1 MSEEIAGSRK
11 ELRKAC
17 TRRKKKGGI
26 MVVGEMIYDTDVV
39 VIGGGPGGYTAAIAA
54 ADLGQEVVLVEADEK
69 LGGVCLTR
77 GCIPSK
83 TLIHVVNIADSVRQ
97 AGSMGIECE
106 KIGFDREILSAHIR
120 ATVDDLAGGVARL
133 VKNRDIERVQGHAR
147 FIQSNQVYVD
157 GANTIV
163 RFRCAVI
170 ATGSRITELPEELGL
185 DPDSGVWT
193 SDQALRVP
201 EIPDSLLVIGGGYIG
216 LEIGQAYAGLGTRV
230 TLVEFGPH
238 LLSGAD
244 PDLVQV
250 VVNQCRNQFETL
262 HLNSRVTEIL
272 KKDAGFFVRIA
283 TENGEITG
291 TFSRV
296 LAATGR
302 RPNTEDLGLSA
313 LGIDVDDKGLIPV
326 DEQCRTAQPHIFA
339 IGDITAGPA
348 LAHKAV
354 RQARVAAGVIAGRK
368 SAYDNVSVPAVLF
381 TRPEIAWT
389 GLTQTQA
396 RESNVPVAV
405 GKFPL
410 TALGRA
416 KSVGRTDGFVKI
428 LTDPETERILG
439 MGIAGEHASELIA
452 EGSLAIEMGA
462 CLEDLIVSIH
472 PHPTFSESIMEAAEA
487 ARNESVHLI
496 KQKK

>member
-1 MSEEIAGSRK
+1 
-11 ELRKAC
+11 
-17 TRRKKKGGI
+17 

-54 ADLGQEVVLVEADEK
+54 ADLGKEVVLVESAEQ

-97 AGSMGIECE
+97 AETMGIVCE
-106 KIGFDREILSAHIR
+106 KIGFDPGALAAHIR
-120 ATVDDLAGGVARL
+120 TTVDDLADGVSRL
-133 VKNRDIERVQGHAR
+133 VKNRDIEQVQGHAR
-147 FIQSNQVYVD
+147 FIESNQVYVD

-163 RFRCAVI
+163 RFKHAVI
-170 ATGSRITELPEELGL
+170 ATGSRINELPEDLDAGLGS
-185 DPDSGVWT
+185 DVWT
-193 SDQALRVP
+193 SDQALTVP
-201 EIPDSLLVIGGGYIG
+201 EIPSSLLVIGGGYIG

-230 TLVEFGPH
+230 TLVEFAPR

-244 PDLVQV
+244 KDLVQV
-250 VVNQCRNQFETL
+250 VVKQCEKQFAAV
-262 HLNSRVTEIL
+262 HVDSRVTKITR
-272 KKDAGFFVRIA
+272 KDDGFSVTIVIRD
-283 TENGEITG
+283 GEITE

-302 RPNTEDLGLSA
+302 RPNTTDLGLSA
-313 LGIDVDDKGLIPV
+313 LGIDTNDQGLIPV
-326 DEQCRTAQPHIFA
+326 DEQCRTVLPHIFA

-354 RQARVAAGVIAGRK
+354 RQARVAAEVIAGKK

-389 GLTQTQA
+389 GLTETKAQKN
-396 RESNVPVAV
+396 SIPVTV
-405 GKFPL
+405 EKFPL
-410 TALGRA
+410 SALGRA
-416 KSVGRTDGFVKI
+416 KSVGRTHGFVKI
-428 LTDPETERILG
+428 LTDPDSEQILG

-452 EGSLAIEMGA
+452 EGNLAIEMGA

-472 PHPTFSESIMEAAEA
+472 PHPTFSEAIMEAAEA
-487 ARNESVHLI
+487 ARHKSVHLM
-496 KQKK
+496 KPQR